1 MLLFM
6 TQAAMELDSR
16 GLLALLLLSLL
27 LGSKDGKMVMEADGH
42 DGCFSGCGA
51 PWFPCLE
58 QILPCR
64 SM

>member
-42 DGCFSGCGA
+42 DGCIGLWS
-51 PWFPCLE
+51 PM
-58 QILPCR
+58 I
-64 SM
+64 SMFRTNPAM